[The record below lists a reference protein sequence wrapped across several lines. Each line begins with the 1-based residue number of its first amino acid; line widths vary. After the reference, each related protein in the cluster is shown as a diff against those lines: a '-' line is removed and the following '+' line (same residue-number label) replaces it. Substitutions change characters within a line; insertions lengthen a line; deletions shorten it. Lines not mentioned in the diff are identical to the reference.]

1 VKRAAFALSA
11 LAAVTVAVAQQT
23 TPSTSAQPQTS
34 TTTPQEQTAPPAPS
48 STPMSQAD
56 KQSLMNK
63 CMTQIQAANPTV
75 PEKEIRAY
83 CDKEINNMA
92 SPR

>member
-1 VKRAAFALSA
+1 MKRPAFALAA
-11 LAAVTVAVAQQT
+11 LATLTVAVAQQT
-23 TPSTSAQPQTS
+23 TPSTPAQPQTS
-34 TTTPQEQTAPPAPS
+34 ITPQEQTAPPAES
-48 STPMSQAD
+48 STRMSAAD

-63 CMTQIQAANPTV
+63 CMRQIQAANPTV

>member
-1 VKRAAFALSA
+1 VKRPAFALAA
-11 LAAVTVAVAQQT
+11 LATLTVAVAQQT
-23 TPSTSAQPQTS
+23 TPSTPAQPQTS
-34 TTTPQEQTAPPAPS
+34 TTPQEQTAPPAES
-48 STPMSQAD
+48 STRMSTAD
-56 KQSLMNK
+56 KPSLMNK

-83 CDKEINNMA
+83 CDKEIDNMA